1 MPTLTP
7 ETLSYEEP
15 GLALARG
22 NAQWAIAW
30 RRFARQQ
37 SQPKWLKLCVAA
49 FGSSSL
55 HSSQITAWSN
65 GTLRE
70 PAPKLL
76 LVVGQLNLG
85 LAYSTSTNEAERAAL
100 KARGAQPLPDSH
112 RSTWQYLEPIRQQ
125 PSGLVLGPDEV
136 FQALTGRLDLG
147 LTESR
152 HIPTSDEHRVATSL
166 GRYLRLKL
174 ASQGID
180 WLSEIPRLRT
190 TSPVIEPLLMGQPVL
205 GDDLV
210 ADLPTLS
217 NATAIPIDDLWDVC
231 ATTIATPAP

>member
-1 MPTLTP
+1 MTSTP
-7 ETLSYEEP
+7 TLSYEEP
-15 GLALARG
+15 SAALARG
-22 NAQWAIAW
+22 NTQWMIAW

-85 LAYSTSTNEAERAAL
+85 IAYSNSTNEAERAAL
-100 KARGAQPLPDSH
+100 RARGARQLPESH
-112 RSTWQYLEPIRQQ
+112 RSTWQHLDPIRQQ
-125 PSGLVLGPDEV
+125 PNGLVLGPDEV

-147 LTESR
+147 VSESR
-152 HIPTSDEHRVATSL
+152 VIPTVDEARVAAAL
-166 GRYLRLKL
+166 GRHLRLSL
-174 ASQGID
+174 ASKGVD
-180 WLSEIPRLRT
+180 WLTDLPRLRA
-190 TSPVIEPLLMGQPVL
+190 TSPEIEPLLMGRPIN
-205 GDDLV
+205 GDDIV
-210 ADLPTLS
+210 ASLPTL
-217 NATAIPIDDLWDVC
+217 AAAAYTTPDDLWDLC
-231 ATTIATPAP
+231 ATTFATPTP